1 MNGHVLSTL
10 YGITVSHRS
19 RISNPSPIQVAEMV
33 PGEHHPDVVET
44 AWRYHVG
51 CGLLSR
57 RNLEDADEVLDM
69 VGRVT
74 AAFL

>member
-1 MNGHVLSTL
+1 MIL
-10 YGITVSHRS
+10 
-19 RISNPSPIQVAEMV
+19 
-33 PGEHHPDVVET
+33 GEHHPDVVET

-51 CGLLSR
+51 CDLLSR
-57 RNLEDADEVLDM
+57 RNLEDADEVLDV